1 MATNP
6 FWADKNAG
14 VIDAPAPEARKAPP
28 PPPRKP
34 PMAPPAEVPQGG
46 GGDEAPDIKEIWH
59 ALEDLN
65 KRVAA
70 LEGEDA
76 GEAEAAAPLPFG
88 GG

>member
-1 MATNP
+1 
-6 FWADKNAG
+6 
-14 VIDAPAPEARKAPP
+14 
-28 PPPRKP
+28 
-34 PMAPPAEVPQGG
+34 MAPPAEVPQGG